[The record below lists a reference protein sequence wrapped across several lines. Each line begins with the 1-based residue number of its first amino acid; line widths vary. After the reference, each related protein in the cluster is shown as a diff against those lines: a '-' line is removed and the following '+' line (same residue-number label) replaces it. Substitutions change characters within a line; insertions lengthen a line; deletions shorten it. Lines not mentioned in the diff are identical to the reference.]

1 MLSLFGIF
9 LGLGL
14 LMYLAFKGYSI
25 IWVAP
30 LAAAVVALTG
40 GLDIIS
46 TYMGPYMTGLVGFVK
61 SWFPAFLLSAIFGN
75 MMETTGAAK
84 SIAIF
89 LTHKLGSKL
98 AIAAIV
104 LSCAV
109 LTIGGVSLFV
119 VVFAI
124 YPLALAMFK
133 EANISRKLIPGA
145 IALGAFTFTMTAVP
159 GSPQIQNLIPMTYF
173 GTTAMAAPIM
183 GLTATFIL
191 FFGGVYYLNWKR
203 NKLESQGEFYTEPDL
218 AHMGK
223 KDDGEKLPN
232 ILVAL
237 LPLITVVTILNV
249 LPYIVT
255 FTEEQKAA
263 GRSASEF
270 IVYAL
275 LAGIALIFVLNIN
288 KREKL
293 MKSLAVGSQGALGA
307 IMNTSAAVG
316 FGTVVRA
323 VPGFADLT
331 NILLA
336 IPGNPLISLAVA
348 VNLLAGATGSAS
360 GGMGIALAALGSK
373 YMELA
378 KTTGI
383 DPQAFHRIASL
394 ASGGMDTLP
403 HNGAVLTLLN
413 NTGMTHK
420 DSYFDIMVVSLILPI
435 VASIPAIALAAMGI
449 Y

>member
-104 LSCAV
+104 LCCAV
-109 LTIGGVSLFV
+109 LTLGGGSLFV

-191 FFGGVYYLNWKR
+191 FFGGVFYLNWKR
-203 NKLESQGEFYTEPDL
+203 GKLESQGEFYTEPDA
-218 AHMGK
+218 AHLGK

-237 LPLITVVTILNV
+237 LPLVTVVTILNV

-360 GGMGIALAALGSK
+360 GGMGIALAALGAK

-420 DSYFDIMVVSLILPI
+420 DSYFDIMVVSLILPV

>member
-124 YPLALAMFK
+124 YPLALAMFR

-159 GSPQIQNLIPMTYF
+159 GSPQIQNLIPMQYF

-191 FFGGVYYLNWKR
+191 FFGGVFYLNWKR
-203 NKLESQGEFYTEPDL
+203 GKLESQGEFYTEPDA
-218 AHMGK
+218 AHLGK

-237 LPLITVVTILNV
+237 LPLVTVVTILNV

-360 GGMGIALAALGSK
+360 GGMGIALAALGAK